1 VSNAAR
7 TPARRRRHPLATFVV
22 LLVALVGVGTAYAA
36 LSGLASGTAQ
46 AAGSIAT
53 PQQIEQ
59 GKQLFLEGC
68 SSCHGLAAQGTSN
81 GPTLIGVGA
90 AAVDFQVGTG
100 RMPAA
105 QFGPQ
110 IQATKVS
117 YTQEQIDA
125 LAAYVASLAPGPAI
139 PTADQ
144 LNYQDANLQE
154 GGALFRTNCAQCHN
168 FAGKGGALTEGKFAP
183 PLTGASAKYIYEAML
198 TGPQSMPVFADT
210 TLPQAQKQAII
221 KYIKAVQAEPNP
233 GGLSLGRIG
242 PVSEGLLLWVLGLG
256 LVTAVAVWIGAKVS

>member
-1 VSNAAR
+1 MRNAAR

-22 LLVALVGVGTAYAA
+22 LFIALVGVGAAYAA
-36 LSGLASGTAQ
+36 VSGLSSGTAQ
-46 AAGSIAT
+46 AAGSAT
-53 PQQIEQ
+53 PQQIER
-59 GKQLFLEGC
+59 GRQLFLEGC

-105 QFGPQ
+105 QFGAQ
-110 IQATKVS
+110 IQATKVT
-117 YTQEQIDA
+117 YTQDEIDA
-125 LAAYVASLAPGPAI
+125 LAGYVASLAPGPAI

-144 LNYQDANLQE
+144 LNYQDANLQQ

-168 FAGKGGALTEGKFAP
+168 FAGKGGALTQGKFAP
-183 PLTGASAKYIYEAML
+183 PLTGASAKQMYEAMV
-198 TGPQSMPVFADT
+198 TGPQSMPVFANT
-210 TLPQAQKQAII
+210 TLPQDEKLAII
-221 KYIKAVQAEPNP
+221 KYVKAIQGEPNP
-233 GGLSLGRIG
+233 GGASLGRIG

-256 LVTAVAVWIGAKVS
+256 AVTAVAVWIGAKAS